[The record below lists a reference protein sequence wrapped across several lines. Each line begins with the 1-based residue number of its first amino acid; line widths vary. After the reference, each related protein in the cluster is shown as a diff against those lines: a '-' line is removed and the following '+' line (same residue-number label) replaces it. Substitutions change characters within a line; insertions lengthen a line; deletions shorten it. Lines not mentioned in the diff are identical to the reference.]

1 MLRFVILSLLVLAVA
16 GCGDDRRDEP
26 VFDLTG
32 IWTIPGDVEC
42 QGPLPAETLE
52 AMESHGNGAGVFR
65 VEQTGS
71 DLDVEVNNDLTGDTR
86 LYVGTISGDQ
96 VSFEAIDPTFRG
108 TPVIVMGDGT
118 ILSDTRGDVV
128 ETTEGTLDG
137 QDFTVTCAATLERI
151 GDLT

>member
-26 VFDLTG
+26 GYDLTG
-32 IWTIPGDVEC
+32 IWTIPGDVDC

-52 AMESHGNGAGVFR
+52 AMEVHGNGAGVFR

-71 DLDVEVNNDLTGDTR
+71 DLDVEVYNDLTGGTR
-86 LYVGTISGDQ
+86 LYVGTISGGR

-108 TPVIVMGDGT
+108 LPVIVMGDGT
-118 ILSDTRGDVV
+118 VLSDTHGDVV

-137 QDFTVTCAATLERI
+137 QDFTVTCTAALERI